1 MAALSPRVHKAI
13 TGKETRRRL
22 EEINRFEEMLAR
34 NNVTILKFLL
44 HISRAEQGRR
54 LAKRLQDPTSTGS

>member
-1 MAALSPRVHKAI
+1 
-13 TGKETRRRL
+13 
-22 EEINRFEEMLAR
+22 MLAR